1 MAVRARAP
9 WIVGLTVSLNAACG
23 GGARTVAAPAP
34 TENVPS
40 PAPSPPAPALAKS
53 EPAAPAVPKHG
64 DLLGYARSH
73 LPQGGDA
80 AIEDGHLVLTHH
92 FAKNDSAARIAA
104 AWLDLTDVYARDDLA
119 RAIAHANPKLGTGK
133 LAVGDAV
140 SIPSPIAE
148 APASADDER
157 LFWPADRSM
166 RGIYMHDDG
175 YYGGKNWVPTLERMK
190 ARGMNAVV
198 LDFKDYDGRFTYDSK
213 LPLALETH
221 ASIHHI
227 PDMERTIR
235 FAHRYGIRIIA
246 RVACFHDPWTAPK
259 KTELS
264 IMGNWGGPFPAG
276 WLDPGNDKAHSY
288 IDDIVKEALSYGV
301 DEVQLDYVRYP
312 VHAGMR
318 NADYKLGKR
327 TRIEV
332 IRDFVREVHAIV
344 AEKKVPLSLDIFG
357 VTAMSY
363 RPDIEALGQDI
374 AVLAPECEALSP
386 MVYPS
391 HYDKGFMGW
400 DEPGNHPEIIAIG
413 VKGSLEQMRAGHVEH
428 GAVIRPWLQAFHWKS
443 PEFGPKYLYEETKQ
457 AESSGGVGWLMW
469 NPGQAYPEA
478 WRGLPIVQP
487 AAEPAKPG
495 AEPAAPPAKPVALGG

>member
-1 MAVRARAP
+1 
-9 WIVGLTVSLNAACG
+9 LNAACG